1 MNAQNIVPI
10 GRAYARSPELLSV
23 SGYQHAQVVKSRN
36 TYRRLYDQNTAAL
49 AQARGQLYAAQQQI
63 VALERELTAHRAGKP
78 LEILAETM
86 HLLHEMVTTTR
97 DDERALGAFGVRLP
111 AASMQHTAA
120 GEALISRA
128 APLLAPTTVKR

>member
-10 GRAYARSPELLSV
+10 GRAYARSPELPSV
-23 SGYQHAQVVKSRN
+23 SGYQDAQVVTSRN

-49 AQARGQLYAAQQQI
+49 AQARGQLYAAQQQLQ
-63 VALERELTAHRAGKP
+63 ALERELAAHRAGKP

-97 DDERALGAFGVRLP
+97 EDERALGAVGVRLP
-111 AASMQHTAA
+111 SAYTQHIAA

-128 APLLAPTTVKR
+128 APLLTSVAVKP